1 MMKGGNAV
9 GKSYADEQFELYF
22 EKYSKQLEKFCAVR
36 LEEASDFAG
45 DCVQEAFCV
54 FYRKLLDGE
63 KFENP
68 RAFLYQTANNMMLRA
83 RKEYFKNA
91 KHTKNLDDA
100 ENVAVYIEKEVE
112 ERIEPDD
119 VDIDKA
125 KEVLLS
131 VLDDDERRLY
141 QLKYVERKSLKDI
154 SKILDI
160 TPTAAAK
167 RTSRL
172 RAKITNSVTP
182 VLSEFRKGGS

>member
-1 MMKGGNAV
+1 M
-9 GKSYADEQFELYF
+9 
-22 EKYSKQLEKFCAVR
+22 
-36 LEEASDFAG
+36 
-45 DCVQEAFCV
+45 

-125 KEVLLS
+125 KDVLLS

-141 QLKYVERKSLKDI
+141 QMKYVERKSLKDI

-172 RAKITNSVTP
+172 RAKITNSITP

>member
-1 MMKGGNAV
+1 M
-9 GKSYADEQFELYF
+9 GKSYADEQLELCF
-22 EKYSKQLEKFCAVR
+22 EKYSKQLERFCAVR

-63 KFENP
+63 TFENP
-68 RAFLYQTANNMMLRA
+68 RAFLYQTVNNMVLRA
-83 RKEYFKNA
+83 KREYFKNA
-91 KHTKNLDDA
+91 KHTKNLDEA

-112 ERIEPDD
+112 EHLEPDD

-125 KEVLLS
+125 KEVILS
-131 VLDDDERRLY
+131 VLDDEERRLY
-141 QLKYVERKSLKDI
+141 QMKYVERKSLKEI
-154 SKILDI
+154 SSILGI
-160 TPTAAAK
+160 TPTAVAK

-172 RAKITNSVTP
+172 RTKIKNSVTP